1 MKKILIMTFL
11 LIPYAAIAGHTAAV
25 EGPVAI
31 DIVKKWDGRDKGKDL
46 TSKSTFT
53 LINKRGQKRVR
64 KTRRYWIDM
73 EGKKGLDEKSIIFF
87 DKPSDVKGTSLLN
100 WSYEDADKDDDQWL
114 YLPALRKIKRIAS
127 SDKEKS
133 FMGSDLTFD
142 DMGDR
147 NIMEDEYKLL
157 RKEDFNGHSCFVVEM
172 TPKDKKY
179 MYSRKVKWIDATEF
193 VDYKTEFYDRKGRF
207 LKRQFIEWKQIN
219 NIWVI
224 TKMSVKNDQ
233 TGHSTVIEIGD
244 IALNGGIKER
254 QFTKRKM
261 ESGR

>member
-1 MKKILIMTFL
+1 MKKIFILAFL
-11 LIPYAAIAGHTAAV
+11 LVPFSAMADHAAAV
-25 EGPVAI
+25 KGPTAF
-31 DIVKKWDGRDKGKDL
+31 DIVKKWDARDEGKDL

-53 LINKRGQKRVR
+53 LINKRGQERVR

-73 EGKKGLDEKSIIFF
+73 KGKKGLDEKSIIFF
-87 DKPSDVKGTSLLN
+87 DKPSDVKGTALLN
-100 WSYEDADKDDDQWL
+100 WSYDDEGKDDDQWL

-147 NIMEDEYKLL
+147 NIMHDEYKLIG
-157 RKEDFNGHSCFVVEM
+157 KEDFNGHSCFVVEM

-179 MYSRKVKWIDATEF
+179 MYSKKVKWIDDTEF
-193 VDYKTEFYDRKGRF
+193 VDYKIEFYNRKGRF
-207 LKRQFIEWKQIN
+207 LKRQLIEWKQIDK
-219 NIWVI
+219 IWVV
-224 TKMSVKNDQ
+224 TKISVKNDQ
-233 TGHSTVIEIGD
+233 TGHSTVISIND
-244 IALNGGIKER
+244 LKLNTGLKESN
-254 QFTKRKM
+254 FTKRKM

>member
-1 MKKILIMTFL
+1 MKKIFITALM
-11 LIPYAAIAGHTAAV
+11 LIPFSALADHSVAV
-25 EGPVAI
+25 EGPAPLE
-31 DIVKKWDGRDKGKDL
+31 IVKKWDERDKGKDL
-46 TSKSTFT
+46 TSRSTFT
-53 LINKRGQKRVR
+53 LINKRGQERVR

-73 EGKKGLDEKSIIFF
+73 QGKEGLDEKSIIFF
-87 DKPSDVKGTSLLN
+87 DEPSDVKGTSLLN
-100 WSYEDADKDDDQWL
+100 WSYEDAGKDDDQWL

-157 RKEDFNGHSCFVVEM
+157 GREDLNGHSCFVVEM

-179 MYSRKVKWIDATEF
+179 MYSRKVKWIDAAQF
-193 VDYKTEFYDRKGRF
+193 IDYKTEFYDRKGRF
-207 LKRQFIEWKQIN
+207 LKRQFIEWKQID

-233 TGHSTVIEIGD
+233 TGHSTVISIKD
-244 IALNGGIKER
+244 FKLNGGLSEG